1 MAGAFLSVD
10 LVGQESLASALQQL
24 AARTNNLKPALSEVG
39 EYLLDIHEQRF
50 IDQTTPDGDAWT
62 ALLPQTIKRKT
73 RKDRILRESG
83 ILADTLSYQIG
94 EQQLQFG
101 TNEEYGATHQFG
113 RDSANIVAREWLGLN
128 EQQSRSVLDIIT
140 AYIQKP

>member
-1 MAGAFLSVD
+1 MAGAFLSID
-10 LVGQESLASALQQL
+10 LNGQESIASALQQL
-24 AARTNNLKPALSEVG
+24 AARTSNLKPALSEVG

-50 IDQTTPDGDAWT
+50 IDQTTPDGDPWA
-62 ALLPQTIKRKT
+62 ALQPQTVKRKT

-94 EQQLQFG
+94 DQQLQFG

-113 RDSANIVAREWLGLN
+113 RDSANIVAREWLGLSA
-128 EQQSRSVLDIIT
+128 QQEASVLDIIT
-140 AYIQKP
+140 HYLQVS